1 MSSNSNNLSELSCYL
16 NDIMLDMINTFST
29 WLLRELNLR
38 GWTQAELARR
48 AGVSRTA
55 ISDVIS
61 EKHSAGFDLC
71 VAIANAM
78 NLPPETVFRAA
89 GLLPPVAE
97 DTEYQEEV
105 LYLLSQLPPDEQRRY
120 LELLRFEVERQKSK
134 TQSPSRKEKP
144 ARSVLIDR

>member
-1 MSSNSNNLSELSCYL
+1 MEETITTNLVIMVLMALKDIVKLEMEKKGLSIREFAKLVGVSHPTISDIL
-16 NDIMLDMINTFST
+16 NGEEPSFDVCRKLAQI
-29 WLLRELNLR
+29 LNLPL
-38 GWTQAELARR
+38 E
-48 AGVSRTA
+48 GV
-55 ISDVIS
+55 
-61 EKHSAGFDLC
+61 L
-71 VAIANAM
+71 
-78 NLPPETVFRAA
+78 RAA
-89 GLLPPVAE
+89 GLLPPVSE